1 MKKAC
6 ISKTAAGLT
15 GLLLLL
21 SFAACG
27 GQTCEE
33 AEMPAVNTPPP
44 EEPVLTEITITAGE
58 TVLEGVLFDNETARA
73 VSAMLPLTVD
83 LWHPAPG
90 FARAFDLPPDT
101 ELRAGWAGLLV

>member
-1 MKKAC
+1 MSGGTRK
-6 ISKTAAGLT
+6 ITA
-15 GLLLLL
+15 LLL
-21 SFAACG
+21 SALLVLGSLTACG
-27 GQTCEE
+27 GQAEEE

-83 LWHPAPG
+83 L
-90 FARAFDLPPDT
+90 
-101 ELRAGWAGLLV
+101 